1 MWNVEL
7 IKYHPEIKRNE
18 LLIQIRKVS
27 LNAMMQRKQRKMM
40 HVVWVRSHN
49 WSKYKYWRKYNLVHS
64 NKAEQCFLGKRRL
77 WLTEE
82 VIFLSIKDT
91 SEVTAMFN
99 IFFVVVLILNIA
111 IKLYPLNT
119 SSSLHANYSPIVLLK
134 YIQLFLFHIL
144 KLIE

>member
-1 MWNVEL
+1 M
-7 IKYHPEIKRNE
+7 
-18 LLIQIRKVS
+18 
-27 LNAMMQRKQRKMM
+27 
-40 HVVWVRSHN
+40 
-49 WSKYKYWRKYNLVHS
+49 
-64 NKAEQCFLGKRRL
+64 
-77 WLTEE
+77 TEE
-82 VIFLSIKDT
+82 MISLSIKDT

-99 IFFVVVLILNIA
+99 IFIVVVPILNIA